1 MKLFFLIFLLVG
13 WGVVSAQVIRQKI
26 NQHFDIPSNADSLN
40 FDGGDA
46 EVIYR
51 KTPGKRILL
60 EVNVEAQN
68 IGPNVMIVLARSNRY
83 KLTKTVSDKIVR
95 LARPKDMPIVRSGDK
110 IMIEKVSYKI
120 YLPSQFW

>member
-1 MKLFFLIFLLVG
+1 MKFVFLVLFLISWFAG
-13 WGVVSAQVIRQKI
+13 SAQVIRQKI
-26 NQHFDIPSNADSLN
+26 NQHFDIPLGVDSLN

-68 IGPNVMIVLARSNRY
+68 IGSNVMLVLARSNRY
-83 KLTKTVSDKIVR
+83 KLVKTVSGKIVR
-95 LARPKDMPIVRSGDK
+95 LARPKDIPIVRSADK
-110 IMIEKVSYKI
+110 IMVEKISYKI